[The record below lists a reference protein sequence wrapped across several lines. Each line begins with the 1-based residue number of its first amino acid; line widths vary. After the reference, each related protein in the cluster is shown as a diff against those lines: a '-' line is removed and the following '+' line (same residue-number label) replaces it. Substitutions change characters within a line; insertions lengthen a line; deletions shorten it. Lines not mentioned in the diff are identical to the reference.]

1 MSKIGATSLN
11 QLFDNQGPKKSKSN
25 YHGSYKGNSNYEH
38 DNNYNSNYDYSNN
51 YDNNYDYNNNFDGY
65 DNDDYYNNNEES
77 PQTTQKNYQPTSSSI
92 QITRKIK
99 DPDMEKIHQLLINM
113 KIESKEQYNAIKEQN
128 NEQSNAINLLK
139 EQNIALKE
147 IVESLSNKLIKKKN
161 DDTFKTEIIHKGKN
175 LIDVHACSVSK
186 YITKLMEILFT
197 TEELKNGYIKADV
210 STSKRTNVFD

>member
-11 QLFDNQGPKKSKSN
+11 QLVDNQGPKKSKSN

-38 DNNYNSNYDYSNN
+38 DNNHNSNYDYSNN

-77 PQTTQKNYQPTSSSI
+77 PQTTQKSYQPTSSSI

-113 KIESKEQYNAIKEQN
+113 KIESKEQYNAIKEQWQKPN
-128 NEQSNAINLLK
+128 
-139 EQNIALKE
+139 
-147 IVESLSNKLIKKKN
+147 
-161 DDTFKTEIIHKGKN
+161 
-175 LIDVHACSVSK
+175 
-186 YITKLMEILFT
+186 
-197 TEELKNGYIKADV
+197 
-210 STSKRTNVFD
+210 